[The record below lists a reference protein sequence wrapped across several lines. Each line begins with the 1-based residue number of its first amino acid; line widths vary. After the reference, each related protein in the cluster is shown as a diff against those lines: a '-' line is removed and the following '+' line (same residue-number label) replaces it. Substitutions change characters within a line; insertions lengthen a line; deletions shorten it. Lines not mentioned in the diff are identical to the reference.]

1 MFILCKDCKQESK
14 SEYIVIWVFLEIPI
28 YLKASFIALASAVNI
43 VASSVC
49 HTKIKSLLTIAAAA
63 TLFPFFEPSVYISIV
78 GCFECL
84 NSANFCKNGLIFV

>member
-14 SEYIVIWVFLEIPI
+14 SEYIVIWVFLDIPI
-28 YLKASFIALASAVNI
+28 YLKASFIAINI

-49 HTKIKSLLTIAAAA
+49 RTEIKSLLTIAAAA